1 MPERLGWSRGET
13 QEHSD
18 ACYLHSS
25 TCPSGAGMGLSL
37 SPRLGDSD
45 MTWQVSLPALLTNS
59 TASGKQ
65 PEQQPDFSHLL
76 LAPLPPKYQP
86 CKMLGALLRG
96 QHCLAVTQQAWGAH
110 CPLPLTCHPAPHCRP
125 GSSSLSSN
133 PLLLQ
138 LEKKF
143 GSSCVS
149 VKSCRE
155 NWAPMG
161 GGGGGSGPSDK
172 PASAFLPLATPS
184 SQTDRQSPHSHSYC
198 IPFSRRQT
206 HSCLW

>member
-1 MPERLGWSRGET
+1 
-13 QEHSD
+13 
-18 ACYLHSS
+18 
-25 TCPSGAGMGLSL
+25 MGLSL

-86 CKMLGALLRG
+86 CKMLGELLRG
-96 QHCLAVTQQAWGAH
+96 LHCLEEQAVTEQAWGAR

-161 GGGGGSGPSDK
+161 GGGGGSGPSEK

-184 SQTDRQSPHSHSYC
+184 SQTDRQTEPSFSFLLHSIFQETNSQLLMVKFTKRSTGQGLFSPVSGGFLS
-198 IPFSRRQT
+198 QGGG
-206 HSCLW
+206 